1 MSNSSELR
9 TDIIDALRQ
18 CDTMDDF
25 TVAAQKMLNTLGYRS
40 DRTAELPS
48 TAGDFVNSSP
58 NRRAKI
64 TKSEE
69 RFVKA
74 VKSIHIIFQY
84 TSHEIPAESDAQF
97 PLGIA
102 SPATFEGF
110 NAKSFLFIAVELQ
123 EHTYARGQYAE
134 YTREINKRLAMPVV
148 VLFCTPAD
156 ATADRSCVLLTLSFV
171 GRRPSKTD
179 KERDVL
185 QKVSLLRDIN
195 CATPHRGH
203 VDILAQLSWTERLNW
218 IEANKKPQNF
228 DGLLAAWLDE
238 LDTEALNK
246 RFYKELFA
254 WFKYAQDTIILP
266 KALHARRAD
275 WIIRLI
281 TRLLF
286 IWFIKE
292 KDLVDR
298 TLFIEKQVEPF
309 LKGYD
314 SQKGDSYYRAILQNL
329 FFATLNTPIAD
340 RRFSRGNHADHRNPY
355 LYRYKRE
362 IADDR
367 IQDLLDCFACTPF
380 VNGGLFDSLDDF
392 EGIKAGG
399 KRVDHFSDAHSKYVS
414 VPNHLFF
421 SDQGL
426 ITLFERY
433 KFTVEENTPIEQEVA
448 LDPELLGKVF
458 ENLLASYNQKTQ
470 KDVRKQTGSYYT
482 PRPIVNYMVRQALVE
497 RLATITTPSSGGGI
511 QWRER
516 LHALLDYTDRP
527 HDMTDAERDNI
538 IAAIANI
545 KIFDPAA
552 GSGAFL
558 MGVLHQL
565 VQLLDKLDPHNTE
578 WRELQKKRA
587 TTHAEGAFETEDQ
600 AERDKTLTDISDTF
614 ERYSPR
620 FGRKLF
626 LIQNSIFGAD
636 IQPVACQIAKLRF
649 FISLTIEQTP
659 DRTADNLGIR
669 PLPNLETR
677 FVVTDTLIPLSNNA
691 KDKQMDIGEADAH
704 TRDIKQQLTKNR
716 ERHFNATNRNKKREC
731 RRHDKTLRRQLAD
744 ALEEHGFGG
753 DTAQKIAHWDPYD
766 QNSAADWFSTEYMF
780 GIRDG
785 FDIVIGNPPYV
796 QLQADGGRLGK
807 KYEAYEYKSFA
818 KTGDV
823 YMLFYEKGLS
833 VCREN
838 GILMF
843 ITSNSWLQADYGQKL
858 RGVLTDHNPHMLI
871 NVGKD
876 VFDNV
881 YVDANILSIQK
892 EKNRHA
898 LKASDI
904 NQMDEFPPVQWV
916 SIDPRY
922 QEGWIIAS
930 ADKMAI
936 LAKIK
941 QIGIPLEDWNINIFR
956 GITAGYDK
964 AFVIDR
970 SKRDALIADDSKNIK
985 IIKPTL
991 RGRSVKRYRAETE
1004 DLYVITTFPALSI
1017 NIDKYPTI
1025 KKHLLSFDKQRLTQ
1039 SGKTLSDGS
1048 QARKKTT
1055 NKWFET
1061 SDTTAYYPEF
1071 EKEKLVW
1078 IQLVNDGRFAYDAK
1092 KLYPMASVFTLTGE
1106 NIKYLLALLNSRVVN
1121 WQMRYISPTSG
1132 MGVLQWK
1139 KTYVEQLPIPKIS
1152 KTKQRPFI
1160 NLVNKIIAAKEA
1172 DPAADT
1178 TPQEN
1183 EIDQLVYQLYGLTK
1197 AEINIIEGA

>member
-9 TDIIDALRQ
+9 TAIIDALKQ
-18 CDTMDDF
+18 CGTMDDF
-25 TVAAQKMLNTLGYRS
+25 TVAAQNMLNTLGYRS
-40 DRTAELPS
+40 DRTYNLDG
-48 TAGDFVNSSP
+48 TADDFVDAPP
-58 NRRAKI
+58 NRHAKK

-84 TSHEIPAESDAQF
+84 TSHEIPAESDTQLSFGMVSA
-97 PLGIA
+97 
-102 SPATFEGF
+102 ATFEGL
-110 NAKSFLFIAVELQ
+110 NAKSFLFIAVEL
-123 EHTYARGQYAE
+123 HSNTYARGQYAE
-134 YTREINKRLAMPVV
+134 YTREINKRFAMPVV

-156 ATADRSCVLLTLSFV
+156 ATADRSCALLTLAFV
-171 GRRPSKTD
+171 GRRPNKTD
-179 KERDVL
+179 TERDVL

-195 CATPHRGH
+195 CATAHRGH
-203 VDILAQLSWTERLNW
+203 VDILEQLSWTKRLQW
-218 IEANKKPQNF
+218 IQDNKKPRNF

-266 KALHARRAD
+266 KELHARRAD

-292 KDLVDR
+292 KELVDR

-329 FFATLNTPIAD
+329 FFATLNTPITD
-340 RRFSRGNHADHRNPY
+340 RRFSRAKQADHRNPY
-355 LYRYKRE
+355 LYRYKQE

-392 EGIKAGG
+392 EATTSGG
-399 KRVDHFSDAHSKYVS
+399 KRVDHFSDAHGQYVS

-421 SDQGL
+421 NDKGNKDDQGL
-426 ITLFERY
+426 ITLFEHY

-497 RLATITTPSSGGGI
+497 RLATITAPSSGDGI

-600 AERDKTLTDISDTF
+600 EERDKTLTDISDTF

-766 QNSAADWFSTEYMF
+766 QNSAADWFNAEYMF

-796 QLQADGGRLGK
+796 
-807 KYEAYEYKSFA
+807 
-818 KTGDV
+818 
-823 YMLFYEKGLS
+823 KGEHLS
-833 VCREN
+833 VEYR
-838 GILMF
+838 
-843 ITSNSWLQADYGQKL
+843 TSLKKVFGW
-858 RGVLTDHNPHMLI
+858 RG
-871 NVGKD
+871 
-876 VFDNV
+876 
-881 YVDANILSIQK
+881 
-892 EKNRHA
+892 
-898 LKASDI
+898 
-904 NQMDEFPPVQWV
+904 
-916 SIDPRY
+916 
-922 QEGWIIAS
+922 
-930 ADKMAI
+930 
-936 LAKIK
+936 
-941 QIGIPLEDWNINIFR
+941 
-956 GITAGYDK
+956 
-964 AFVIDR
+964 
-970 SKRDALIADDSKNIK
+970 
-985 IIKPTL
+985 
-991 RGRSVKRYRAETE
+991 
-1004 DLYVITTFPALSI
+1004 DLYTHFIFKGMEYTKTKGVFSYITNDSFVGFGSKARVRELFLRHQLLSLVKCPGETFDATIYAAVFMVKKDDATSTHKYTSGI
-1017 NIDKYPTI
+1017 IKYPTYSYYNSGFVEYKAVHITPGKQLLYATPMLSVYQRISLQHKKI
-1025 KKHLLSFDKQRLTQ
+1025 KEYLSVLDTGIHSGNVREKIFFADNVNQKLPRLLQGRQIGRYYLNWCMPGAKYKFCNINYIPVNSPGISRGGAISRYNEYWNFCGDMNNHHQSERLLMRQTSDKIITAYHSEKISGRFYTDNTLFTVLPKSDKVNLKYAMAIFNSKLIDALYQFLVQ
-1039 SGKTLSDGS
+1039 ESGKILAQVKINIVNDLPFTF
-1048 QARKKTT
+1048 APKTT
-1055 NKWFET
+1055 QLQII
-1061 SDTTAYYPEF
+1061 
-1071 EKEKLVW
+1071 KL
-1078 IQLVNDGRFAYDAK
+1078 I
-1092 KLYPMASVFTLTGE
+1092 
-1106 NIKYLLALLNSRVVN
+1106 
-1121 WQMRYISPTSG
+1121 
-1132 MGVLQWK
+1132 
-1139 KTYVEQLPIPKIS
+1139 
-1152 KTKQRPFI
+1152 
-1160 NLVNKIIAAKEA
+1160 NKITAAKEA
-1172 DPAADT
+1172 DPDADT
-1178 TPQEN
+1178 TPQEK